1 MLYTYYAERQNLKK
15 ETHRETGK
23 NVRILRRRTIELD

>member
-1 MLYTYYAERQNLKK
+1 MPRQQNLKK